1 MNICQINMIGSEVSL
16 KYVLPLGW
24 IYCIW
29 YRMFKHKENSFS
41 RIRQALQ
48 SGNDVK
54 KHSEIEKLMGI
65 GVKKGM

>member
-1 MNICQINMIGSEVSL
+1 
-16 KYVLPLGW
+16 
-24 IYCIW
+24 
-29 YRMFKHKENSFS
+29 MFKHKENSFS

-65 GVKKGM
+65 GIKKGM